1 MANDKNAQAEKP
13 KKRGRVKE
21 TFAELKKVT
30 WPTFGKTMKQTGAVF
45 VVTIFFLVILLAM
58 DQLLGLA
65 HRQLIKGLPSGDAE
79 EAVAMIGNAFRSV
92 KTAAC
97 SFFTKASVPTALF

>member
-1 MANDKNAQAEKP
+1 MANESKNSEKP
-13 KKRGRVKE
+13 KKRNRVKE

-45 VVTIFFLVILLAM
+45 VVTIFFLVILLIM

-65 HRQLIKGLPSGDAE
+65 YKQLIKGLTDSSEVLVRMVAGGFREVCSALLSGAKSLPLL
-79 EAVAMIGNAFRSV
+79 I
-92 KTAAC
+92 
-97 SFFTKASVPTALF
+97 

>member
-1 MANDKNAQAEKP
+1 MAKDKSAQGEKP
-13 KKRGRVKE
+13 KKRSRVKE

-45 VVTIFFLVILLAM
+45 IVTVFFLIILLVM

-65 HRQLIKGLPSGDAE
+65 HRQLIKGLTPPAE
-79 EAVAMIGNAFRSV
+79 ETARLLQAVAGGFKNFAN
-92 KTAAC
+92 
-97 SFFTKASVPTALF
+97 ALFSGAPSLPLII